1 MNNQNPLIHFKVVVF
16 MHTATGVHRRAGA
29 TVLDAIGVRKK
40 RVGVRSPKCSIKKG
54 KLPVS

>member
-1 MNNQNPLIHFKVVVF
+1 